1 MDLELIRKRFQALSP
16 FLDER
21 LRRVLAAAEA
31 KAIGHGGISIVSRQ
45 TGVSRRAIAI
55 GCEELNHPE
64 TGDKRRIRKKGG
76 GRKRAIDKDSKL
88 KKHLEGLIEPYKNAD
103 ESALRWTCK
112 SVRQLSAELKQM
124 GHQASY
130 NLVASLLH
138 EMGYTL
144 RGNQKILANLS
155 YRDRDAQFAYIN
167 QKVREYQR
175 MGEPVI
181 FVVTK
186 KHKLKSVTE
195 KLAADALLDQGWEKR
210 LYDLYT
216 LGDWEPA
223 EIDTETV
230 VFAAQGV
237 HRCYDT
243 MRSVKMAKPKRLLI
257 VIEISGC
264 GDSALNI
271 WKSQIQALVS
281 ETGVCVSVSYFPP
294 GTSKWNKIKHRLVSL
309 SILEYGG
316 PCLVSQ
322 RVLVSLVADPLYAE
336 DMAVSNEESAHV
348 KMKADCFD
356 KRWNYTIRP

>member
-1 MDLELIRKRFQALSP
+1 MDLDLIKKRFQALSP

-31 KAIGHGGISIVSRQ
+31 KAIGYGGISIVSRQ

-55 GCEELNHPE
+55 GCEELNNPE
-64 TGDKRRIRKKGG
+64 TGAKRRIRKKGG
-76 GRKRAIDKDSKL
+76 GRKRSIDKDSKL
-88 KKHLEGLIEPYKNAD
+88 KKHLDGLIEPYKNAD

-112 SVRQLSAELKQM
+112 SVRKLSAELKQM

-144 RGNQKILANLS
+144 RGNQKIVASLS

-167 QKVREYQR
+167 KKVREYQR

-195 KLAADALLDQGWEKR
+195 KLAVDTFIDQGWEKR
-210 LYDLYT
+210 PLYT
-216 LGDWEPA
+216 MGAWEPV
-223 EIDTETV
+223 EIDAETI
-230 VFAAQGV
+230 VFAAEGIR
-237 HRCYDT
+237 RCYDT
-243 MRSVKMAKPKRLLI
+243 MRPLKLPKRLLI
-257 VIEISGC
+257 AIEISGC
-264 GDSALNI
+264 GDNVLNI

-294 GTSKWNKIKHRLVSL
+294 GTSKWNKIEHRLVSL

-316 PCLVSQ
+316 QCLVSQ
-322 RVLVSLVADPLYAE
+322 RVLVSLVADALYAE
-336 DMAVSNEESAHV
+336 DIVVSNEESAHM
-348 KMKADCFD
+348 KMKVDCFD
-356 KRWNYTIRP
+356 KRWNYTIWP

>member
-1 MDLELIRKRFQALSP
+1 MGSELIKKRFQALSP

-55 GCEELNHPE
+55 GCEALNNPE

-88 KKHLEGLIEPYKNAD
+88 KKHLDGLIEPYENAD

-112 SVRQLSAELKQM
+112 SVRKLSAELKQM
-124 GHQASY
+124 GHRASY
-130 NLVASLLH
+130 NLVAGLLH

-144 RGNQKILANLS
+144 RGNQKILADLS

-167 QKVREYQR
+167 KKAREYQR

-186 KHKLKSVTE
+186 KHKLKSGTG
-195 KLAADALLDQGWEKR
+195 KLAADTFIDQGWEKR
-210 LYDLYT
+210 LFDLYT
-216 LGDWEPA
+216 MGAWEPA
-223 EIDTETV
+223 EIDAETF
-230 VFAAQGV
+230 VFAAEGI
-237 HRCYDT
+237 RRWYDT
-243 MRSVKMAKPKRLLI
+243 MGSVKLQKPKRLLI

-264 GDSALNI
+264 GDNALNI

-294 GTSKWNKIKHRLVSL
+294 GTSKWNKIERRLVSL

-316 PCLVSQ
+316 QCLVSQ
-322 RVLVSLVADPLYAE
+322 RVLVSLVADALYAE
-336 DMAVSNEESAHV
+336 DIAVFNEASTR
-348 KMKADCFD
+348 MKVDGFH